1 MGCSW
6 LRVFPKL
13 SLLVL
18 TLELWQGEGRLW
30 SSPEQLGK
38 VPTIAGAL
46 LLHQRLLGTGA
57 ASAPPKPTCS
67 RRGCTAEGAGLE
79 REQTCPEVLLVAT
92 LLPRSSLRHLCA
104 VLLVLLAPPL
114 PSSGTLGP
122 SLLNFSCGKMKA
134 QRSSPWPGACP
145 CLKSPWGKERK
156 CF

>member
-30 SSPEQLGK
+30 SSPDQLGK

-104 VLLVLLAPPL
+104 VLCCCWHHLSHPP
-114 PSSGTLGP
+114 GTLGP

-134 QRSSPWPGACP
+134 QGSSPWPGACP